1 MTPST
6 GSAHGPTHR
15 ILASGLNEQLPA
27 FVVTPRVDV
36 VSRVERPTLPPDAR
50 SGTGTIGS

>member
-15 ILASGLNEQLPA
+15 ILASGLKNNSLP
-27 FVVTPRVDV
+27 
-36 VSRVERPTLPPDAR
+36 SLLLR
-50 SGTGTIGS
+50 SSFGL